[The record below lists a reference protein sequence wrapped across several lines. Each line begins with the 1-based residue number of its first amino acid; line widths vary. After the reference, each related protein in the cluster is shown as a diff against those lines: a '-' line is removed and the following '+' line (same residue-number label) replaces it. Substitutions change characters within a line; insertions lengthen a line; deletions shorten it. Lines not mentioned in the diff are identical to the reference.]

1 MNRMRIKIPES
12 WRIPEQEVTP
22 EDIYVRRREFLSTSL
37 KLGSA
42 AMAAFYGFSP
52 STKGWSAE
60 SESSNPSPSAI
71 TAEIIASRFNNFYEF
86 GVEKERIWKLARK
99 LQTHGWQ
106 IEVDGLVKNPQT
118 LDVETWVKK
127 FPQEERV

>member
-1 MNRMRIKIPES
+1 MRIKIPES

-60 SESSNPSPSAI
+60 FESSNPSPSAI
-71 TAEIIASRFNNFYEF
+71 E
-86 GVEKERIWKLARK
+86 
-99 LQTHGWQ
+99 
-106 IEVDGLVKNPQT
+106 PQT
-118 LDVETWVKK
+118 FCVGPG
-127 FPQEERV
+127 FPEPFFLSRGDNGIQKCGEFYITR